1 MPGSP
6 LALSKGRDDYS
17 PFLKKCPLAVHLGR
31 RSDRWP
37 PLNTSRTRARH
48 PTKNDNGGASVPG
61 EKYDG
66 CELAPLKIQPTGPA
80 SNLLFPPASAC
91 SRSGTRFYNFL
102 TTP

>member
-66 CELAPLKIQPTGPA
+66 CELAPLKIQPTG
-80 SNLLFPPASAC
+80 LELTFSAC
-91 SRSGTRFYNFL
+91 FRVFTIWDKVLQFL
-102 TTP
+102 DHSVT

>member
-37 PLNTSRTRARH
+37 PFNTTRTRARH
-48 PTKNDNGGASVPG
+48 PTKNDNGGASVLG
-61 EKYDG
+61 EKYGG
-66 CELAPLKIQPTGPA
+66 CELAPAENPTNRAA
-80 SNLLFPPASAC
+80 SNLLFPAASAC